1 VKVVFNSISKNE
13 EESAVINAAELTD
26 SIKTAISLL
35 ENGEAAIVGY
45 KDGEKCSLSV
55 SRIYYIESVDDKS
68 FVYTKN
74 DCYEVRYKLYELE
87 DTLDR
92 RFLRVSKSMICNI
105 RKIRSV
111 KAAENARMKATLLND
126 ETIMIS
132 RNYVKD
138 LKKRLG
144 L

>member
-1 VKVVFNSISKNE
+1 MKVVFNIISKNE

-35 ENGEAAIVGY
+35 ENGEAVIVGY

-111 KAAENARMKATLLND
+111 KASENARMKATLLND

>member
-1 VKVVFNSISKNE
+1 MKVVFNSISKNE
-13 EESAVINAAELTD
+13 KESAVINAAELTD
-26 SIKTAISLL
+26 SIKMAISLL

>member
-1 VKVVFNSISKNE
+1 MRVVLNNISESE
-13 EESAVINAAELTD
+13 EESAVINATEVTD
-26 SIKTAISLL
+26 SIKAAVSLL
-35 ENGEAAIVGY
+35 ENGEASLVGY

-55 SRIYYIESVDDKS
+55 SKIYYVESVDDKS
-68 FVYTKN
+68 FAYTKD
-74 DCYEVRYKLYELE
+74 DCFEVRYKLYELE
-87 DTLDR
+87 ETLDR
-92 RFLRVSKSMICNI
+92 RFLRISKSMICNI

-111 KAAENARMKATLLND
+111 KTVENARMKATLLNN
-126 ETIMIS
+126 ETVMIS

>member
-1 VKVVFNSISKNE
+1 MKVVFNSISKNE

-35 ENGEAAIVGY
+35 ENGEAVIVGY